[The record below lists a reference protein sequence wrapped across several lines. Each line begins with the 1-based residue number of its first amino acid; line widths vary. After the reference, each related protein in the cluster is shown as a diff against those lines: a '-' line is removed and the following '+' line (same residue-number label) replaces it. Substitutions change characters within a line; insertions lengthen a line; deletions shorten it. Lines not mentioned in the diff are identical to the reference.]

1 MLALVTSVLLQVSAA
16 FNAGGV
22 GKEILNADKRRKEAR
37 IFFSLFVC
45 YLGEILSM
53 VLLHRKLAFLRGE
66 WSDTFRYCHGVL
78 DKK

>member
-22 GKEILNADKRRKEAR
+22 GKEILNADKRREEAR

-45 YLGEILSM
+45 YLGEIL
-53 VLLHRKLAFLRGE
+53 
-66 WSDTFRYCHGVL
+66 
-78 DKK
+78 

>member
-45 YLGEILSM
+45 YLGEIL
-53 VLLHRKLAFLRGE
+53 
-66 WSDTFRYCHGVL
+66 
-78 DKK
+78 